1 VIGSRRIFGRIRST
15 DNPPGFS
22 ACGRTISSFS
32 NVRLP
37 QGLPPS
43 SADHSSAGCFSVFA
57 GPAFEAPNA
66 YMDIP
71 YPPRPRA
78 EITRKR
84 DA

>member
-1 VIGSRRIFGRIRST
+1 
-15 DNPPGFS
+15 
-22 ACGRTISSFS
+22 
-32 NVRLP
+32 LP

-57 GPAFEAPNA
+57 GPAVEAPNA

>member
-1 VIGSRRIFGRIRST
+1 LVVFAARINRQDFQPVSELFRL
-15 DNPPGFS
+15 
-22 ACGRTISSFS
+22 FS